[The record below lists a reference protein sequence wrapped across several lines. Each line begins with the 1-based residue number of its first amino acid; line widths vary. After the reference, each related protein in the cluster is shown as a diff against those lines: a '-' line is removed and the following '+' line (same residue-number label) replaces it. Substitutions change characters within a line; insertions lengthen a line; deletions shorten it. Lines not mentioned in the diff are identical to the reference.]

1 MNASGKPAS
10 STDQRYYEHAGKIKL
25 ARRISS
31 LARRRVY
38 DLFLRTMKPAA
49 GDRILDIGATDDAGI
64 ESNMLEQLYPHRENI
79 TCVGLTDG
87 QSILATYPG
96 VRHVRMAL
104 GERLPFG
111 DAAFDIVYSNAV
123 LEHVGS
129 RERQKEFI
137 AEMCRLAPR
146 RFLAVPNRSF
156 PIEHHTGLP
165 LVHHLPPE
173 TFRKLLRG
181 SRYDLWS
188 REENLNYISAAEIS
202 ALWPGGNSPS
212 VAYSGV
218 GFGRWKSN
226 LVVYQA

>member
-1 MNASGKPAS
+1 MNDSGKPPS

-31 LARRRVY
+31 IARRRVY
-38 DLFLRTMKPAA
+38 DLFLQTMKPTAS
-49 GDRILDIGATDDAGI
+49 DRILDIGATDDTGL

-87 QSILATYPG
+87 QSILAAYPG
-96 VRHVRMAL
+96 VRHICMKL
-104 GERLPFG
+104 SEPLPFG
-111 DAAFDIVYSNAV
+111 DNAFDIVYSNAV

-129 RERQKEFI
+129 RERQKEFV
-137 AEMCRLAPR
+137 AEMCRIAPR
-146 RFLAVPNRSF
+146 RFLVVPNRGF

-181 SRYDLWS
+181 SRYDVWS
-188 REENLNYISAAEIS
+188 HEENLNYISAADIC
-202 ALWPGGNSPS
+202 AMWPGSKAPT